1 MKYPADTEA
10 SVAITF
16 SEAPAPVLKQPRSN
30 GSSFSSGKSGRL
42 SHDTVAGCRENARL
56 DTAQADKMDTSNARS
71 KYELSA
77 ASWTARGDM
86 LERFEESRVARLM
99 ANIQA

>member
-1 MKYPADTEA
+1 
-10 SVAITF
+10 
-16 SEAPAPVLKQPRSN
+16 
-30 GSSFSSGKSGRL
+30 
-42 SHDTVAGCRENARL
+42 
-56 DTAQADKMDTSNARS
+56 MDTSNARS